1 MEQLLEMILME
12 LPGLLFFSTY
22 TLLVLFWAEIY
33 HQVFLLVSCRSW
45 YELWV
50 TIKLWWILVDSFFGC
65 QQARSLPADK
75 LRPVY
80 YAVNGFIYLLQV
92 KEKKKKMP
100 YYVVSI
106 VAGPW
111 FMKKWARS
119 TMLYNVSWFLNHY
132 FVILRCAYGYS

>member
-1 MEQLLEMILME
+1 MILME

-33 HQVFLLVSCRSW
+33 HQVFLLVLCRSW

-50 TIKLWWILVDSFFGC
+50 TIELWLILVDSFFDC

-75 LRPVY
+75 LRPAY

-92 KEKKKKMP
+92 RKRKRKCLIMLCLLQLGHEEMSRI
-100 YYVVSI
+100 YY
-106 VAGPW
+106 AY
-111 FMKKWARS
+111 
-119 TMLYNVSWFLNHY
+119 YNVSWFLNHY
-132 FVILRCAYGYS
+132 FAIIRCAYGYS